1 MKKHICFCLAVVLL
15 LLSLTAC
22 GGSLEVNR
30 NTIYV
35 QKKGNVTGVNV
46 TDSFDKEYYDAAELE
61 SYINDRVADYTS
73 SHGEDSVKV
82 EEFSAEGKTAK
93 LTMKY
98 NTCED
103 YADFNEVV
111 LFAGSMPQAMS
122 AGYDF
127 EDEFLK
133 VEDGVLSG
141 AADKSEVIAASDS
154 KVVILS
160 EKVDVKVDGTIL
172 YASAKNTG
180 LSGKDTVSITL
191 PEDAMDGEE
200 LKLTYI
206 IYK

>member
-1 MKKHICFCLAVVLL
+1 MKKNICFCLAAVFL

-22 GGSLEVNR
+22 GGSLEVNK

-35 QKKGNVTGVNV
+35 QKKGKVTGVNV
-46 TDSFDKEYYDAAELE
+46 TDSFSKEYYDAQELE
-61 SYINDRVADYTS
+61 SYINDRVEAYAAA
-73 SHGEDSVKV
+73 HGEDSVKV
-82 EEFSAEGKTAK
+82 EEFSAEGSTAK
-93 LTMKY
+93 LTMQY
-98 NTCED
+98 NGYED
-103 YADFNEVV
+103 YANFNEVV

-141 AADKSEVIAASDS
+141 TADKSEVIAASDS

-172 YASAKNTG
+172 YASAKYTS
-180 LSGKDTVSITL
+180 LAAKDTVSITL